1 MDACPIKMVAALI
14 SDAAGPVLLL
24 RKRGTSAFMQP
35 GAPGREI
42 DETVRV
48 DPASPPEMV
57 LAPFTRDHVLPLA
70 RTGMHMLSARSAEKL
85 HQHT

>member
-1 MDACPIKMVAALI
+1 MDLC
-14 SDAAGPVLLL
+14 
-24 RKRGTSAFMQP
+24 R
-35 GAPGREI
+35 I
-42 DETVRV
+42 DI
-48 DPASPPEMV
+48 V